1 MLLLA
6 CCLLSVSTV
15 SFALEESTDIDL
27 LPYIED
33 YPNGKIDWDA
43 GLIYDVGRGYLHLNR
58 GNKNFAMCTSRAL
71 AYQSILMV
79 AAGVCFNDERTL
91 KTLGAVPVKIH
102 LKGLVSAKEHEKKFV
117 EEPPQPYFPMIVR
130 STRLFSRKLSQ
141 SRRQFIMLRYFKCKL
156 QANLEEIKISKYF
169 VQL

>member
-6 CCLLSVSTV
+6 CCLLSVYTV

-33 YPNGKIDWDA
+33 YPSGKLDWDA
-43 GLIYDVGRGYLHLNR
+43 GLIYDVGRGYL
-58 GNKNFAMCTSRAL
+58 
-71 AYQSILMV
+71 
-79 AAGVCFNDERTL
+79 
-91 KTLGAVPVKIH
+91 
-102 LKGLVSAKEHEKKFV
+102 
-117 EEPPQPYFPMIVR
+117 
-130 STRLFSRKLSQ
+130 LFSRKLSR
-141 SRRQFIMLRYFKCKL
+141 SRRQFIMLLYFKCKL